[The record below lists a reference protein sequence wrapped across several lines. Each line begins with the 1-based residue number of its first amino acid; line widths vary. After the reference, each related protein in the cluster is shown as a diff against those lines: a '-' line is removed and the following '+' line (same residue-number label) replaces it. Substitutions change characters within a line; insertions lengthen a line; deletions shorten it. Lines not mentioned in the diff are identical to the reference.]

1 MLEVLKSFEE
11 ISLRLAPAVLAASG
25 VVFLIGGLC
34 VWLGGLRWARAAA
47 GILAALFGGL
57 CGFLMG
63 EGEIAAIVIT
73 AAVAAGFAM
82 LFEKVALTLAAAV
95 LTGFIALIILNG
107 PSLSMAEDS
116 GPAEGHKTAGENQLS
131 TYDIKESLA
140 LIKGR
145 VVLLG
150 KGVVDDLDAA
160 AIKSLV
166 IAAVAAIG
174 VATVGILM
182 PRLIMA
188 AGCSEVGTGL
198 IFAGMV
204 LLLLCKG
211 TQPISGICEKAA
223 FYKVVMTAMIVFGI
237 AAQLLLCPIKK
248 PERVNKNSEDCGEE
262 K

>member
-57 CGFLMG
+57 CGFLMA

-82 LFEKVALTLAAAV
+82 LFEKVALTLVAVV
-95 LTGFIALIILNG
+95 LTGFIALVIFNG
-107 PSLSMAEDS
+107 PSMANDRR
-116 GPAEGHKTAGENQLS
+116 PADGYETAGENQLS